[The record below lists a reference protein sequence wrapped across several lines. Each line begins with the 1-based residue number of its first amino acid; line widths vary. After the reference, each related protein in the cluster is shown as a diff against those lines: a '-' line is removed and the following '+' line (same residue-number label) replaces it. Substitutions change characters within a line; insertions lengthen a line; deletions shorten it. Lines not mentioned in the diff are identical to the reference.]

1 MNKFDE
7 FIEKNDQA
15 LQVDTSSTRALSR
28 ESTLTNTP
36 SVTIGSPTLS
46 KSHQPQLTP
55 SRPSEQDHPLLKET
69 TPTGKFAR
77 ANSLSKRRSLIKPL
91 ISSESAPY
99 AVSETPTN
107 SGRLRSASNASTH
120 SRVSSVHSLED
131 QNDVSTLLQLLANKE
146 LEILEGKKRIDD
158 LKTQLLS
165 EEQSLLL
172 QQRQLQALK
181 DQVAKSFNPTNPAS
195 NPHNAIKSVEQQMQL
210 SNTTTPTKKHES
222 MWSKPLSLFN
232 QFDQI
237 IQHELEKK
245 LAWDDFIS
253 SPEGTPRQEQRPTFD
268 RQPQQQQQPQQRS
281 ANRAL
286 ASNRNMKNSDSLTST
301 SRMSAPRNEDVI
313 SNVSSSLWS
322 FVSDVKSGLLGINE
336 EPEPQETGKK
346 QPTIPGIKQFKT
358 TAHDVNDQKEKG
370 DNNLKFVP
378 SVEEPQKAIRR
389 RRSSVVEMQDYLEH
403 Y

>member
-1 MNKFDE
+1 
-7 FIEKNDQA
+7 
-15 LQVDTSSTRALSR
+15 
-28 ESTLTNTP
+28 
-36 SVTIGSPTLS
+36 
-46 KSHQPQLTP
+46 
-55 SRPSEQDHPLLKET
+55 
-69 TPTGKFAR
+69 
-77 ANSLSKRRSLIKPL
+77 
-91 ISSESAPY
+91 
-99 AVSETPTN
+99 
-107 SGRLRSASNASTH
+107 
-120 SRVSSVHSLED
+120 
-131 QNDVSTLLQLLANKE
+131 
-146 LEILEGKKRIDD
+146 
-158 LKTQLLS
+158 
-165 EEQSLLL
+165 
-172 QQRQLQALK
+172 
-181 DQVAKSFNPTNPAS
+181 
-195 NPHNAIKSVEQQMQL
+195 MQL

-245 LAWDDFIS
+245 LAWDDFVS

-281 ANRAL
+281 VNRAL
-286 ASNRNMKNSDSLTST
+286 TSNRNMKNSDSLTST
-301 SRMSAPRNEDVI
+301 PRRRAPRNEDVI

-358 TAHDVNDQKEKG
+358 TAHDVNNQKEKG

-378 SVEEPQKAIRR
+378 SAEEPQKAIRR